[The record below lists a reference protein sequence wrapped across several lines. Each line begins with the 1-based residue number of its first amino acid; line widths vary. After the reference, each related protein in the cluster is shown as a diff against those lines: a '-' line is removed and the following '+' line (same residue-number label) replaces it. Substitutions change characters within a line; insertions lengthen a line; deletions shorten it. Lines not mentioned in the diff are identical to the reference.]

1 MKEKKINKKQVALIL
16 KRIFDI
22 LVSGIA
28 LVVLFPIFVIIGM
41 FIKLDS
47 KGPVFFIQERAGKD
61 GEIFRA
67 YKLRTMVSE
76 AEKMTGN
83 NPIDKKNPY
92 ITRIGKIL
100 RRTGI
105 DELPQLI
112 NVLKGDMSL
121 VGPRPTILCQVKEYN
136 DFQKKRLLL
145 KPGITG
151 WALING
157 RNKLSWPERIK
168 LDIWYIDHW
177 SFWLDI
183 KILLKTIF
191 VIIVGEGLYVESKDI
206 NVLKK

>member
-1 MKEKKINKKQVALIL
+1 MA
-16 KRIFDI
+16 
-22 LVSGIA
+22 SGIA
-28 LVVLFPIFVIIGM
+28 LVVLLPIFATIGI

-61 GEIFRA
+61 GIIFRA

-76 AEKMTGN
+76 AEELTGN
-83 NPIDKKNPY
+83 NPVDKKSAY

-100 RRTGI
+100 RRIGI

-112 NVLKGDMSL
+112 NVLRGEMSL
-121 VGPRPTILCQVKEYN
+121 VGPRPTILCQVKEYDN
-136 DFQKKRLLL
+136 FQKRRLLV

-157 RNKLSWPERIK
+157 RNNLNWPERIK
-168 LDIWYIDHW
+168 LDIWYIEHW
-177 SFWLDI
+177 SLWLDI
-183 KILLKTIF
+183 KILFRTIL
-191 VIIVGEGLYVESKDI
+191 VIIIGEGLYVESKDI

>member
-1 MKEKKINKKQVALIL
+1 MA
-16 KRIFDI
+16 
-22 LVSGIA
+22 SGIA
-28 LVVLFPIFVIIGM
+28 LVVLLPIFAIIGI

-47 KGPVFFIQERAGKD
+47 KGAVFFIQERAGKD
-61 GEIFRA
+61 GKVFRA
-67 YKLRTMVSE
+67 YKLRTMVE
-76 AEKMTGN
+76 GAEKMTGN
-83 NPIDKKNPY
+83 NLIEEKNRY

-100 RRTGI
+100 RRIGI

-136 DFQKKRLLL
+136 SFQRKRLLI

-151 WALING
+151 WSLING
-157 RNKLSWPERIK
+157 RNKLSWSEKIK

-177 SFWLDI
+177 SLWLDI
-183 KILLKTIF
+183 KILFRTIL
-191 VIIVGEGLYVESKDI
+191 VIIIGEGLYVESKDI